1 MNTSKFG
8 SLVGLIVLGAAFS
21 SAACARDASAEK
33 DILFI
38 EKALSAA
45 KTADP
50 VEKYID
56 PGIVLYDLMPP
67 TFNGIAAWRGQ
78 MAGLAAA
85 FKNFKI
91 EILKI
96 DIKADRE
103 LAVANSEQHF
113 TVLDEK
119 GAAIA
124 ESTYRVTDCYH
135 KVNGRWLL
143 FSVHES
149 YPVDLATGKVV
160 LNPK

>member
-1 MNTSKFG
+1 
-8 SLVGLIVLGAAFS
+8 L
-21 SAACARDASAEK
+21 
-33 DILFI
+33 I
-38 EKALSAA
+38 EKAFVAT
-45 KTADP
+45 KTSDP

-56 PGIVLYDLMPP
+56 PDIVIYDLMPP

-96 DIKADRE
+96 DVRADRE

-119 GAAIA
+119 GVAIT
-124 ESTYRVTDCYH
+124 ESTYWVTDCYH
-135 KVNGRWLL
+135 KVNGHWLL
-143 FSVHES
+143 FSMHES

-160 LNPK
+160 LNAK